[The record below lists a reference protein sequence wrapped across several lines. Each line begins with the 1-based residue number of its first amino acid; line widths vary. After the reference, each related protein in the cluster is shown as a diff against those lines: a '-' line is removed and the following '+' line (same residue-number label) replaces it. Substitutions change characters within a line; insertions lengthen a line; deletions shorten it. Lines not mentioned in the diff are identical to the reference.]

1 MARAD
6 SACPARLRRSR
17 DGGPRVRGVIAA
29 MAMAAGLALSSP
41 GAAGA
46 EIKVVVSIKP
56 LHALVGGVM
65 AGVASPKLLVNGSA
79 SPHTYALKPS
89 DARLLH
95 NADLFFRMSATVEP
109 FTARIVRALPDS
121 VGVVTLLDAPGVE
134 LLALRTGITFEHAGE
149 HAGEHADGGGHDG
162 AHPHGMEHRAGA
174 VDGHAWLDPDNAKA
188 MVEHIRKALSARDP
202 DHAAA
207 YGRNARALQADLDAL
222 KVELRDELA
231 PLAGRPYI
239 VFHDAFQY
247 LERRFGLKVV
257 GAISI
262 SPDIPPSA
270 KRLTELRHRVR
281 ALGATCVFAE
291 PQFDTRL
298 VQNLVEGTQARIG
311 TLDPEGSRLV
321 PGRNLYFALMR
332 RLAEDLRSCLA
343 APA

>member
-1 MARAD
+1 M
-6 SACPARLRRSR
+6 
-17 DGGPRVRGVIAA
+17 RGVIAA
-29 MAMAAGLALSSP
+29 MGMAAGLALSSP
-41 GAAGA
+41 GVAGA

-65 AGVASPKLLVNGSA
+65 AGVALPKLLVNGSA

-109 FTARIVRALPDS
+109 FTARIVRSLPDS

-134 LLALRTGITFEHAGE
+134 LLALRTGITFEH
-149 HAGEHADGGGHDG
+149 DGDGGHDG

-188 MVEHIRKALSARDP
+188 MVEHIRKALSAKDP
-202 DHAAA
+202 AHAAA
-207 YGRNARALQADLDAL
+207 YGRNARALQAEIDAL
-222 KVELRDELA
+222 KAELRHELA

-281 ALGATCVFAE
+281 ELGAMCVFAE

-321 PGRNLYFALMR
+321 PGRDLYFALMR